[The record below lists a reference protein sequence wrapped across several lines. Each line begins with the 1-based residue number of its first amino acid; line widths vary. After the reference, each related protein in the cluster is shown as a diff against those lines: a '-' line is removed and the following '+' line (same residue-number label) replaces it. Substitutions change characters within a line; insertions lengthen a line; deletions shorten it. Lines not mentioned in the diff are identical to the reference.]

1 MREVRRN
8 GSFHRYLMLKMA
20 EQIHHSASTS
30 ISLIGFMGA
39 GKTTVGRLLAERL
52 GWRFLDLDELI
63 EQAEGRS
70 IAEIFQRDGET
81 HFRKLESTHL
91 QDILLKNSTR
101 TVIATGGGTPCFG
114 ENMEWL
120 TQHSRCIYL
129 HVALDVLEN
138 RLMHDDQN
146 RPLSKGNLHTLL
158 QQRSP
163 DYERALISISGN
175 PATNVVVEHILSVIP
190 STT

>member
-39 GKTTVGRLLAERL
+39 GKTTIGRLLAERL
-52 GWRFLDLDELI
+52 GWRFLDLDEVI

-81 HFRKLESTHL
+81 HFRNLESTHL
-91 QDILLKNSTR
+91 QDILLKNPTH

-114 ENMEWL
+114 ENMRLLLKHTRCSYLEV
-120 TQHSRCIYL
+120 TMDICISRI
-129 HVALDVLEN
+129 N
-138 RLMHDDQN
+138 QQN
-146 RPLSKGNLHTLL
+146 ITRPLASIAMEKLFEVRAPQYNLAQYRFCCFQSPKLIVSDIISK
-158 QQRSP
+158 
-163 DYERALISISGN
+163 I
-175 PATNVVVEHILSVIP
+175 
-190 STT
+190 TT